1 MEDIYKKALDAAL
14 GEYTV
19 YKHTSPSGKVY
30 IGITRNRLQRRWKG
44 GHGYEANAH
53 FWRAIKAHGWQAFK
67 HEIVAKGMT
76 QQEAEALEIK
86 LIAEHDST
94 NPAKGY
100 NIAPG
105 GNIQSAETRAKISA
119 ALTGVPLSKERRAHL
134 SETRKGRRLSEGC
147 KRKISESHKANP
159 KVQDHILALNRA
171 RAGKPK
177 TEEHKR
183 KISESQKRRPVKNI
197 DTGEIFGGVGE
208 AARSVRGGHANIIKA
223 CQGSRLTAYGY
234 RWAYLSEEVI
244 A

>member
-1 MEDIYKKALDAAL
+1 MIVQYDKALDIAP
-14 GEYTV
+14 GNYTV
-19 YKHTSPSGKVY
+19 YKHTSPGGKVY
-30 IGITRNRLQRRWKG
+30 VGITRDRPQRRWKG

-53 FWRAIKAHGWQAFK
+53 FWRAINAYGWQAFK
-67 HEIVAKGMT
+67 HEILAKGLT
-76 QQEAEALEIK
+76 QQEAEAMEIK

-105 GNIQSAETRAKISA
+105 GNTQSAETRAKISA
-119 ALTGVPLSKERRAHL
+119 ALTGVPLSKERRARL

-147 KRKISESHKANP
+147 KRKISESHKVNP
-159 KVQDHILALNRA
+159 KVQNHILTLNRE

-183 KISESQKRRPVKNI
+183 KLSESQKRRPVKNI
-197 DTGEIFGGVGE
+197 DTGEVFGGVGE
-208 AARSVRGGHANIIKA
+208 AARSVRGSHTNIIKA
-223 CQGSRLTAYGY
+223 CKGERQTAYGH
-234 RWAYLSEEVI
+234 RWAYIPEEAI